1 MGADP
6 VNFDPIQEIEAKVG
20 GGLPGVH
27 SFTTPWYQYL
37 VVLDSVA

>member
-6 VNFDPIQEIEAKVG
+6 VNFDPIQGTKPEVVG
-20 GGLPGVH
+20 VPGVH